1 MTEFFKNRAPLD
13 AQRLAHELR
22 IRQCLWQEAVIKDE
36 VTSTNDLA
44 QELIKDNISA
54 GTFVVANFQ
63 TNGRGRQL
71 RTWDAPKN
79 SSIFVSIILK
89 PNQERKL
96 GWIPLMTGLAL
107 LNAISI
113 ETRKEVKL
121 KWPNDLIL
129 VENKKNF
136 KFAGILLEKH
146 DEYVI
151 AGVGIN
157 YNQSSSEL
165 PISDATS
172 LKNILSQEIS
182 KEVILASFISEFAT
196 IWEEGKN
203 AKDWP
208 APSLIRN
215 YSDSCQTLGQQ
226 ITAHLP
232 GGETVSGK
240 ALEISPEGEL
250 VLVTHKGIL
259 KLNSAD
265 IHLEH

>member
-1 MTEFFKNRAPLD
+1 M
-13 AQRLAHELR
+13 AHELR

-79 SSIFVSIILK
+79 SYIFVSIILK

-157 YNQSSSEL
+157 YNQSFSEL

-196 IWEEGKN
+196 ILEEGKN

-215 YSDSCQTLGQQ
+215 YSDSCQTL
-226 ITAHLP
+226 
-232 GGETVSGK
+232 
-240 ALEISPEGEL
+240 
-250 VLVTHKGIL
+250 
-259 KLNSAD
+259 
-265 IHLEH
+265 

>member
-107 LNAISI
+107 LNAI
-113 ETRKEVKL
+113 
-121 KWPNDLIL
+121 
-129 VENKKNF
+129 
-136 KFAGILLEKH
+136 
-146 DEYVI
+146 
-151 AGVGIN
+151 
-157 YNQSSSEL
+157 
-165 PISDATS
+165 
-172 LKNILSQEIS
+172 
-182 KEVILASFISEFAT
+182 
-196 IWEEGKN
+196 
-203 AKDWP
+203 
-208 APSLIRN
+208 
-215 YSDSCQTLGQQ
+215 
-226 ITAHLP
+226 
-232 GGETVSGK
+232 
-240 ALEISPEGEL
+240 
-250 VLVTHKGIL
+250 
-259 KLNSAD
+259 
-265 IHLEH
+265 